1 MASSVHIASNIPTEA
16 EAPLGGPTSPRKPG
30 VPLLP
35 WSFVGM
41 GVFISWL
48 SLTHLR
54 GGFVFVDGAGSAGT
68 LVDYLMRVGDIGT
81 LLACAVLA
89 NRIGRLSKHR
99 SFCIVAVALGTLGTL
114 LAPVAL
120 HLGSPALL
128 AAASVC
134 AGAGGAVALLLWA
147 EAYSQIGPARCLVFG
162 ALSCMLAGV
171 IAFVGSS
178 MAYWRACL
186 VIGLLLPASAI
197 MAGVSLSRL
206 PAAAQP
212 SSPVAETRRAS
223 YPVPWKLVLLMALAG
238 FASGFAGSILSNN
251 DAIGAL
257 HRIEATAL
265 FGLLALVLLFARR
278 GDADIRWLAR
288 CTLPLV
294 VASLVLIPLAPPA
307 GGVAVS
313 FLVKYSYVAFA
324 LFALATLA
332 NVCYRHDI
340 PSLRV
345 FASARAASEAAM
357 FAGIILR
364 RQMQASGAFGE
375 AAMMWAVS
383 VVGLVAVV
391 ACVLLWHSER
401 AVTSDWGATGIDP
414 ASGLQVKSARG
425 LLFERLDDLSERCG
439 LTPREKDVLTLLA
452 QGHDYA
458 EMEDELFVSHNT
470 LKTHVHH
477 IYAKT
482 GVHSR
487 RELLELFGTNPT
499 SIN

>member
-1 MASSVHIASNIPTEA
+1 
-16 EAPLGGPTSPRKPG
+16 
-30 VPLLP
+30 
-35 WSFVGM
+35 
-41 GVFISWL
+41 
-48 SLTHLR
+48 
-54 GGFVFVDGAGSAGT
+54 
-68 LVDYLMRVGDIGT
+68 
-81 LLACAVLA
+81 
-89 NRIGRLSKHR
+89 
-99 SFCIVAVALGTLGTL
+99 
-114 LAPVAL
+114 
-120 HLGSPALL
+120 
-128 AAASVC
+128 
-134 AGAGGAVALLLWA
+134 
-147 EAYSQIGPARCLVFG
+147 
-162 ALSCMLAGV
+162 
-171 IAFVGSS
+171 
-178 MAYWRACL
+178 
-186 VIGLLLPASAI
+186 
-197 MAGVSLSRL
+197 MAG
-206 PAAAQP
+206 P
-212 SSPVAETRRAS
+212 
-223 YPVPWKLVLLMALAG
+223 
-238 FASGFAGSILSNN
+238 
-251 DAIGAL
+251 L
-257 HRIEATAL
+257 HAPP
-265 FGLLALVLLFARR
+265 RR
-278 GDADIRWLAR
+278 G
-288 CTLPLV
+288 
-294 VASLVLIPLAPPA
+294 LIPLALPA
-307 GGVAVS
+307 GDVAVS
-313 FLVKYSYVAFA
+313 FLVKYSYVAFT

-391 ACVLLWHSER
+391 ACVLLWRSER

-487 RELLELFGTNPT
+487 RELLELFGTNPA

>member
-1 MASSVHIASNIPTEA
+1 
-16 EAPLGGPTSPRKPG
+16 
-30 VPLLP
+30 
-35 WSFVGM
+35 
-41 GVFISWL
+41 
-48 SLTHLR
+48 
-54 GGFVFVDGAGSAGT
+54 
-68 LVDYLMRVGDIGT
+68 
-81 LLACAVLA
+81 
-89 NRIGRLSKHR
+89 
-99 SFCIVAVALGTLGTL
+99 
-114 LAPVAL
+114 
-120 HLGSPALL
+120 
-128 AAASVC
+128 
-134 AGAGGAVALLLWA
+134 
-147 EAYSQIGPARCLVFG
+147 
-162 ALSCMLAGV
+162 MLAGA

-251 DAIGAL
+251 NAIGAL
-257 HRIEATAL
+257 QRIEATTL

-294 VASLVLIPLAPPA
+294 VASLVLITLAPPA

-313 FLVKYSYVAFA
+313 FLLKYSYVAFT

-345 FASARAASEAAM
+345 FASARAASETAM

-458 EMEDELFVSHNT
+458 EMEDGLFVSHNT

-487 RELLELFGTNPT
+487 RELLELFGTNPA